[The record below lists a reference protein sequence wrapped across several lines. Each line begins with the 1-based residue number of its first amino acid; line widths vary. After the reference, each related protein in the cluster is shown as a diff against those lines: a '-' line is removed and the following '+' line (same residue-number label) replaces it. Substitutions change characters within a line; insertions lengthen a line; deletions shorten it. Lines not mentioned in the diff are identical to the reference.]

1 MLEHQE
7 DGEKFIWMSDAREPS
22 NLATYPQPREI
33 DYKSNPGH
41 FGPHNLHEN
50 RPGSF
55 VSSDLMF
62 VTYQHAVVRPLDVSE
77 PYRPAEVAAFVQSQ
91 PSRLMDQ

>member
-1 MLEHQE
+1 MLDHQE
-7 DGEKFIWMSDAREPS
+7 DGEKLIWLSDVREPS
-22 NLATYPQPREI
+22 DLATFPQPREI
-33 DYKSNPGH
+33 DYASNPGH

-50 RPGSF
+50 RPGTF

-62 VTYQHAVVRPLDVSE
+62 VTYQHATVRAFDVSE
-77 PYRPAEVAAFVQSQ
+77 PYRPAEVAAFVPPQ